1 MVPFHPR
8 PPWLTGRLQTLRA
21 LRWPLPAALTPGH
34 RLWLPLADGD
44 ALAAMLHFPETP
56 RPLPLAVLVHGLT
69 GSEGDP
75 YLREAARALLRR
87 GFRVLRL
94 NLRGSVPSQPR
105 STSHYHTGRSEDVAE
120 AISALPAALTGD
132 GVVVAGW
139 SLGGALTL
147 LLLARAA
154 ETPGLPRILAG
165 AAICP
170 PLQPE
175 LAHATIDANPI
186 LGRALLAMYRKEVL
200 AVPARDLPPEL
211 RQAALEARSI
221 QEFEAR
227 VTAPRFGYPSYAV
240 FCEVNRPAAALPRIR
255 VPALVMMAADDPL
268 VPLSS
273 MDGIDWSACPAVLP
287 VPVSGG
293 GHCGF
298 YDWRAEAMSARALC
312 GFFEGAADQGA
323 SGASAAAAASQ
334 GSGAS
339 PSSTAQQAASTAAA

>member
-21 LRWPLPAALTPGH
+21 LRWPIRAALPEGH

-44 ALAAMLHFPETP
+44 ALAAMLHFPADTP
-56 RPLPLAVLVHGLT
+56 RRLPLAVLIHGLT
-69 GSEGDP
+69 GSEDDP
-75 YLREAARALLRR
+75 CMREAARALLRR

-94 NLRGSVPSQPR
+94 NLRGSAPSQPR
-105 STSHYHTGRSEDVAE
+105 STSHYHIGRSEDVAQ
-120 AISALPAALTGD
+120 ALLALPAALTGD

-147 LLLARAA
+147 LLLGRMA

-165 AAICP
+165 AAISP

-186 LGRALLAMYRKEVL
+186 LGRALLANYRQEVL
-200 AVPARDLPPEL
+200 AVPAKDLPPVL
-211 RQAALEARSI
+211 RQAAEEADSV

-240 FCEVNRPAAALPRIR
+240 FCEVNRPAAVLPRIR
-255 VPALVMMAADDPL
+255 VPTLVMLAADDPL

-273 MDGIDWSACPAVLP
+273 MDGIAWQDCPGVLP
-287 VPVSGG
+287 LPVAGG

-298 YDWRAEAMSARALC
+298 YDWRAEAMSVRALC
-312 GFFEGAADQGA
+312 GLFEGAAAGQGA
-323 SGASAAAAASQ
+323 EALPAAGALSEAA
-334 GSGAS
+334 
-339 PSSTAQQAASTAAA
+339 